1 MFITAIT
8 VRASV
13 SWSERWPVSSASP
26 AGAPRMRGSLAV
38 KAWISSRSARS
49 APTMTSTARTGTTRS
64 EPIFTCP
71 RYQGSSQRGRF
82 KSVA

>member
-1 MFITAIT
+1 
-8 VRASV
+8 
-13 SWSERWPVSSASP
+13 
-26 AGAPRMRGSLAV
+26 
-38 KAWISSRSARS
+38 
-49 APTMTSTARTGTTRS
+49 MTSTARTGTTRS